1 MTTHVTV
8 VGGGLA
14 GLTAAIACAEKGARV
29 TLHEAHRTLGGR
41 ARSTEAPYVANDG
54 THAFYSDGE
63 PFRWLAQ
70 RRLVQPFSRPTLRE
84 LRLARFRQGDR
95 LRAVPPAGGIRMISR
110 RGLAA
115 PGGEPLGTRAGR
127 RGRGGGGPR
136 RGGAGGRRAA
146 PAGARSR

>member
-95 LRAVPPAGGIRMISR
+95 LRAVPPAGVIRMISR
-110 RGLAA
+110 PGLAG
-115 PGGEPLGTRAGR
+115 PGGRALRPRGGGR
-127 RGRGGGGPR
+127 VGGGGGP
-136 RGGAGGRRAA
+136 GGGGGGGR
-146 PAGARSR
+146 GA